1 MIKRLL
7 FVVLIIGVALGLQS
21 NEVSVTALRVD
32 ALKGLNVEVGYEK
45 EMAAWAYYRI
55 TGESSGITKDYDEAV
70 RILIKLVNRD
80 INRVES
86 NKFTYVVEGY
96 NMLGNCYENGYG
108 VTKDIDKAKKYWKM
122 AAEFDN
128 DEAQAKLEKYSSQSS
143 LTSKSNFFTETV
155 NGVSFKMIYVEGGTF
170 KMGAQKESSVKDNY
184 DPDAKDDESPVH
196 QVTLSD
202 YYMGEFEVT
211 QELWEAVMGYSGRLS
226 DGFYMRAVS
235 PIWPGMADGRV
246 PTSKYGK
253 GSNYP
258 AYYISYDDIVNNFI
272 PRLNK
277 LTGKKFRLPTEAEWE
292 YAARG
297 GKHQSY
303 YLYSGSDNIS
313 SVAWYRVNARAVRES
328 SPDYGTHLVG
338 TKSPNEL
345 GLYDMS
351 GNVWE
356 WCSDRYGKYSSYSQ
370 TNPTGPTSGS
380 YRVRRGGGWESSTQ
394 DCRVA
399 NRGGYPPR
407 VNSIPVNRG
416 IGLGLRLV
424 CVL

>member
-1 MIKRLL
+1 MIKRLF
-7 FVVLIIGVALGLQS
+7 FVVLIMGVALMLQS
-21 NEVSVTALRVD
+21 NEVSVTVLRND
-32 ALKGLNVEVGYEK
+32 ALKGLNVEVGYEQ

-55 TGESSGITKDYDEAV
+55 TGDQGVGVDYAEAV
-70 RILIKLVNRD
+70 KILNKLVTRD
-80 INRVES
+80 KTKVATD
-86 NKFTYVVEGY
+86 KFIYVVEGY
-96 NMLGNCYENGYG
+96 NLMGNCYENGYG
-108 VTKDIDKAKKYWKM
+108 VTNNLSKAKEYWLL
-122 AAEFDN
+122 AANYSHSD
-128 DEAQAKLEKYSSQSS
+128 AQANLDKYSSQSS
-143 LTSKSNFFTETV
+143 PTQKSNSFIVTV

-184 DPDAKDDESPVH
+184 DPDAEDSESPVH

-235 PIWPGMADGRV
+235 PIWSGRV
-246 PTSKYGK
+246 PESKYGK

-258 AYYISYDDIVNNFI
+258 AYYISYDDIVNHFI

-313 SVAWYRVNARAVRES
+313 SVAWYEVNAYFVGES
-328 SPDYGTHLVG
+328 SPAYGTHPVG

-356 WCSDRYGKYSSYSQ
+356 WCSDWYGKYLSYSQ

-380 YRVRRGGGWESSTQ
+380 IRVIRGGGWLNGARLCS
-394 DCRVA
+394 VA
-399 NRGGYPPR
+399 YRSYTTPNNRSG
-407 VNSIPVNRG
+407 N
-416 IGLGLRLV
+416 LGFRLV
-424 CVL
+424 YVL

>member
-1 MIKRLL
+1 MF
-7 FVVLIIGVALGLQS
+7 FVVLIMGVALMLQS
-21 NEVSVTALRVD
+21 NEVSVTELRND
-32 ALKGLNVEVGYEK
+32 ALKGLNVEVGYEQ

-55 TGESSGITKDYDEAV
+55 TGDQGVGVDYAEAV
-70 RILIKLVNRD
+70 KILNKLVTRD
-80 INRVES
+80 KTKVAAD
-86 NKFTYVVEGY
+86 KFIYVVEGY
-96 NMLGNCYENGYG
+96 NLMGNCYENGYG
-108 VTKDIDKAKKYWKM
+108 VPKNISIAKKYWQM
-122 AAEFDN
+122 AAEFDH
-128 DEAQAKLEKYSSQSS
+128 DEAQAKLEKYP
-143 LTSKSNFFTETV
+143 SKINPGNITILV

-184 DPDAKDDESPVH
+184 DPDADDDESPVH

-235 PIWPGMADGRV
+235 PIWPGAADGRA
-246 PTSKYGK
+246 PTSESGK

-258 AYYISYDDIVNNFI
+258 AYNISYDDIVNHFI

-303 YLYSGSDNIS
+303 YLYAGSDNIS
-313 SVAWYRVNARAVRES
+313 SVAWYDDNACDGVGES
-328 SPDYGTHLVG
+328 SPAYGTHPVG

-351 GNVWE
+351 GNVYE

-380 YRVRRGGGWESSTQ
+380 ARVARGGSWSRSARG
-394 DCRVA
+394 CRVS
-399 NRGGYPPR
+399 NRNGGTPDG
-407 VNSIPVNRG
+407 SG
-416 IGLGLRLV
+416 SDLGFRLV
-424 CVL
+424 LAL

>member
-1 MIKRLL
+1 M
-7 FVVLIIGVALGLQS
+7 LQS
-21 NEVSVTALRVD
+21 NEVPVTKLRND
-32 ALKGLNVEVGYEK
+32 AMKGLNVEVGYEK

-55 TGESSGITKDYDEAV
+55 TGVSDDITKDYDEAV
-70 RILIKLVNRD
+70 RILEKLVKRD
-80 INRVES
+80 RNRVAS
-86 NKFTYVVEGY
+86 DKFTYVVEGY

-108 VTKDIDKAKKYWKM
+108 VTKDIDKAIEYWQM
-122 AAEFDN
+122 AAEFDH
-128 DEAQAKLEKYSSQSS
+128 DEAQAKLEKYP
-143 LTSKSNFFTETV
+143 SKINPGNITILV

-184 DPDAKDDESPVH
+184 DPYAYDDESPVH

-235 PIWPGMADGRV
+235 PIWPGRV
-246 PTSKYGK
+246 PTSELGR
-253 GSNYP
+253 GSSYP
-258 AYYISYDDIVNNFI
+258 AYYISYVNNFI

-303 YLYSGSDNIS
+303 YLYSGSGKIS
-313 SVAWYRVNARAVRES
+313 SVAWYDGNTCAVRIS
-328 SPDYGTHLVG
+328 RPAYGTRPVG

-380 YRVRRGGGWESSTQ
+380 CRVNRGGCWSSSPQ
-394 DCRVA
+394 GCRVA
-399 NRGGYPPR
+399 NRNFNTPADRDYY
-407 VNSIPVNRG
+407 I
-416 IGLGLRLV
+416 GLRLV
-424 CVL
+424 CAL

>member
-1 MIKRLL
+1 M
-7 FVVLIIGVALGLQS
+7 LQS
-21 NEVSVTALRVD
+21 NEVSVTELRND
-32 ALKGLNVEVGYEK
+32 ALKGLNVEVGYEQ

-55 TGESSGITKDYDEAV
+55 TGESGITKDYDEAV
-70 RILIKLVNRD
+70 RILVKLVKRD
-80 INRVES
+80 RNRVAS
-86 NKFTYVVEGY
+86 DKFTFVVEGY
-96 NMLGNCYENGYG
+96 NMLGNCYENGYC
-108 VTKDIDKAKKYWKM
+108 VPKNISKAKEYWLL
-122 AAEFDN
+122 AANYSHSD
-128 DEAQAKLEKYSSQSS
+128 AKAKLDKYSSQSS
-143 LTSKSNFFTETV
+143 PTQKSNFFTETV

-170 KMGAQKESSVKDNY
+170 KMGAQKESSVKDNF
-184 DPDAKDDESPVH
+184 DPDAEDDESPVH

-235 PIWPGMADGRV
+235 PIWPGGV
-246 PTSKYGK
+246 PESEYGK
-253 GSNYP
+253 GSTYP
-258 AYYISYDDIVNNFI
+258 AYYISYDDIVNQFI

-313 SVAWYRVNARAVRES
+313 SVAWYDANAYDVGAG
-328 SPDYGTHLVG
+328 SPAYGTHLVG

-356 WCSDRYGKYSSYSQ
+356 WCSDRYGEYSSYSQ

-380 YRVRRGGGWESSTQ
+380 FRVDRGGCWNDGAQ
-394 DCRVA
+394 GCRVA
-399 NRGGYPPR
+399 DRNHSAPDGRYS
-407 VNSIPVNRG
+407 N
-416 IGLGLRLV
+416 LGFRLV

>member
-1 MIKRLL
+1 M
-7 FVVLIIGVALGLQS
+7 LQS
-21 NEVSVTALRVD
+21 NEVPVTKLRND
-32 ALKGLNVEVGYEK
+32 ALKGLNVNVGYEK

-55 TGESSGITKDYDEAV
+55 TGVSDDITKDYDEAV
-70 RILIKLVNRD
+70 RILEKLVKRD
-80 INRVES
+80 RNRVAS
-86 NKFTYVVEGY
+86 DKFTYVVEGY

-108 VTKDIDKAKKYWKM
+108 VTKDIDKAIEYWQM
-122 AAEFDN
+122 AAEFDH
-128 DEAQAKLEKYSSQSS
+128 DEAQAKLEKYP
-143 LTSKSNFFTETV
+143 SKINPGNITILV

-184 DPDAKDDESPVH
+184 DPYAYDDESPVH

-235 PIWPGMADGRV
+235 PIWPGRV
-246 PTSKYGK
+246 PTSELGR
-253 GSNYP
+253 GSSYP

-303 YLYSGSDNIS
+303 YLYSGSGNIS
-313 SVAWYRVNARAVRES
+313 SVAWYNGNTCAVRIS
-328 SPDYGTHLVG
+328 RPAYGTRPVG

-380 YRVRRGGGWESSTQ
+380 CRVNRGGCWSSSPQ
-394 DCRVA
+394 GCRVA
-399 NRGGYPPR
+399 NRDCYTPDYA
-407 VNSIPVNRG
+407 
-416 IGLGLRLV
+416 LGFRLV

>member
-1 MIKRLL
+1 MF
-7 FVVLIIGVALGLQS
+7 FVVLIMGVALMLQS
-21 NEVSVTALRVD
+21 NEVSVTELRND
-32 ALKGLNVEVGYEK
+32 ALKGLNVEVGYEQ

-55 TGESSGITKDYDEAV
+55 TGNQGVGVDYAEAV
-70 RILIKLVNRD
+70 KILNKLVTRD
-80 INRVES
+80 KTKVATD
-86 NKFTYVVEGY
+86 KFIYVVEGY
-96 NMLGNCYENGYG
+96 NLMGNCYENGYG
-108 VTKDIDKAKKYWKM
+108 VTNNLSKAKEYWLL
-122 AAEFDN
+122 AANYSHSD
-128 DEAQAKLEKYSSQSS
+128 AKAKLDKYSSQSS

-170 KMGAQKESSVKDNY
+170 NMGAQKESSVKDNY
-184 DPDAKDDESPVH
+184 DPDANDDESPVH

-202 YYMGEFEVT
+202 YYMGEFVVT

-235 PIWPGMADGRV
+235 PIWSGGV
-246 PTSKYGK
+246 PESKYGK

-258 AYYISYDDIVNNFI
+258 AYNISYDDIVNHFI

-277 LTGKKFRLPTEAEWE
+277 LTGKEFRLPTEAEWE

-313 SVAWYRVNARAVRES
+313 SVAWYRVNACDVGES
-328 SPDYGTHLVG
+328 SPAYGTHPVG

-351 GNVWE
+351 GNVCE

-380 YRVRRGGGWESSTQ
+380 GRVNRGGGWNYGARG
-394 DCRVA
+394 CRVSLRLFNA
-399 NRGGYPPR
+399 PAGCDYY
-407 VNSIPVNRG
+407 
-416 IGLGLRLV
+416 LGFRLV
-424 CVL
+424 CVR